1 MARRTTSKTSTSK
14 RTSPSRRSSKTKTP
28 SKTAPESSST
38 TPEATSPDPAE
49 TSDQTAAATSA
60 QERPDP
66 STEAGVD
73 AEPDRQSGDDG
84 TAQLDEGDAPETVS
98 QDTPDGASEKTP
110 SDPAATEAVKSD
122 TPEYATAMS
131 DDPDAARGERPVD
144 TGQVTDADTAENTE
158 SVIGDVDPVAE
169 QQQSAKTDNATAAVA
184 PTPPARVDE
193 RRGGF
198 FPLVMGGA
206 LAAGLGYG
214 AHYVQTS
221 QQPTPQ
227 TGPELAALQAEL
239 ADLRATV
246 AELPAP
252 GALAP
257 LSQELSELN
266 ARIAALETSGQPD
279 LSEIESAV
287 AGLRNDMAG
296 LPDFAELQSDIDEL
310 KGIPQVDLG
319 PVQEGIATLEARL
332 APLPDQI
339 ATLQTEMADLR
350 ALATEEVEQAEAAVD
365 MALAQAGLDRIS
377 AALVTGAPFDA
388 ATAQLADA
396 GIAVPDA
403 LTVTAPDGVRTVE
416 SLQEG
421 YGEAARAAISASLQN
436 APADSA
442 TEKLGNFFRAQVGAR
457 SLSPRE
463 GDDPDAITSRAGVA
477 VAEGDLAAA
486 LDELSDLP
494 EAGLGAM
501 EDWVSAA
508 QTRLDAAAALD
519 TLQTDITTK

>member
-14 RTSPSRRSSKTKTP
+14 RTSPSRRSSQSKTT
-28 SKTAPESSST
+28 SKTAPETSST
-38 TPEATSPDPAE
+38 TPDATPKVPGE
-49 TSDQTAAATSA
+49 TSDQPAAEASA
-60 QERPDP
+60 KELPDP
-66 STEAGVD
+66 STDSGLDIEF
-73 AEPDRQSGDDG
+73 DRQGGDDEP
-84 TAQLDEGDAPETVS
+84 AQLDEGAAAETASQDMSDAAPEI
-98 QDTPDGASEKTP
+98 AP
-110 SDPAATEAVKSD
+110 SDPAAPETATSD
-122 TPEYATAMS
+122 TPQDATAMS
-131 DDPDAARGERPVD
+131 DLPDAARGERPVD
-144 TGQVTDADTAENTE
+144 TGQMTGANAAENTE
-158 SVIGDVDPVAE
+158 NVDPLAE
-169 QQQSAKTDNATAAVA
+169 QPQNVKADNAATAVP
-184 PTPPARVDE
+184 PTPPAQVVE
-193 RRGGF
+193 RRGGV
-198 FPLVMGGA
+198 FPLVLGGA
-206 LAAGLGYG
+206 LAAGVGYG

-221 QQPTPQ
+221 RQPTQ
-227 TGPELAALQAEL
+227 QSGPEIAALQAEL

-266 ARIAALETSGQPD
+266 ARIAALETAGQPD
-279 LSEIESAV
+279 LSEVENAIEK
-287 AGLRNDMAG
+287 LRSDMAG
-296 LPDFAELQSDIDEL
+296 LPDFAELQSDLDEL
-310 KGIPQVDLG
+310 RAIPQVDLG
-319 PVQEGIATLEARL
+319 PVEEGVATLEARL

-350 ALATEEVEQAEAAVD
+350 ALATEEVKQAEAAVD
-365 MALAQAGLDRIS
+365 TALAQAGLDRVS

-403 LTVTAPDGVRTVE
+403 LEVTAPDGVRTVE

-486 LDELSDLP
+486 LDELSALP
-494 EAGLGAM
+494 DAGLAAM
-501 EDWVSAA
+501 DDWLSAA
-508 QTRLDAAAALD
+508 QTRLDAAAAFD
-519 TLQTDITTK
+519 ALQSDITTK